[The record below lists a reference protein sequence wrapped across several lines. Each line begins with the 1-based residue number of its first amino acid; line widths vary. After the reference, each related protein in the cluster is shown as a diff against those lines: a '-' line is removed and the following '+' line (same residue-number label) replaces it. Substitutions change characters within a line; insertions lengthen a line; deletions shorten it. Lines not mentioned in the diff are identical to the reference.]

1 LPQAIINAEINQTY
15 NKLKAL
21 LIQSQ
26 HNLTAQDPPTTIT
39 TVQGSIWGTQPKTAK
54 KQTTFKLQEQQGKT
68 QITSTTRPTQDYK
81 TVTII
86 GCIFSAGLMLLCL
99 WIGWDLQNYAASG
112 ASVWSWLA
120 WSNGTG
126 RFEPNAAAL
135 LVRVTWVLAAFLTC
149 TLIVEGLIVG
159 NIHAKIDAAAEETL
173 KAMHQNA

>member
-39 TVQGSIWGTQPKTAK
+39 TAQGSIWGTQPKTAK

-81 TVTII
+81 P
-86 GCIFSAGLMLLCL
+86 S
-99 WIGWDLQNYAASG
+99 
-112 ASVWSWLA
+112 
-120 WSNGTG
+120 
-126 RFEPNAAAL
+126 P
-135 LVRVTWVLAAFLTC
+135 
-149 TLIVEGLIVG
+149 
-159 NIHAKIDAAAEETL
+159 
-173 KAMHQNA
+173 